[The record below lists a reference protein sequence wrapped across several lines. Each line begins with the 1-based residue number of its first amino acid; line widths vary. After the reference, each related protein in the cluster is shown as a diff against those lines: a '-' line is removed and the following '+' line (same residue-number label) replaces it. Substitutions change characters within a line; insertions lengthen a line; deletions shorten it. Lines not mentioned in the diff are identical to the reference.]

1 MRYRSNQLVFFL
13 ICISVLVFPIITN
26 AFENRRVWDH
36 VVVQPGKALSG
47 QVTRA
52 NTVYEIKND
61 FDLQAQSLMI
71 PSGCV
76 LFFNGGAVRNGILV
90 GNHTTIKNDDAS
102 GILLGVELE
111 GTWYGEKGYPEW
123 FGAIGDGVA
132 DDRAAVQKAFD
143 VCDTV
148 LLSMNYLIHNAPF
161 NYSKYKQ
168 IPEDELEYY
177 QDVLA
182 QKNHTKESQLT
193 PLRLSSNKTVVL
205 SGALKAYSPLGNL
218 IELKGDNTVITGGG
232 TISGCRI
239 VNTVNVYSGK
249 PSYSITSWES
259 ALIYIKGS
267 NNRVENLTIKD
278 PTRQGISIDDYLS
291 SGNIICN
298 NVIGGGLTSHTKDI
312 KTCSFTGLFGI
323 YARGTNTIIKDNVF
337 KPIDGRSVYDALYCN
352 YTTNNV
358 PSIAK
363 RTEVHTVFENNVVEG
378 VLEHAVYS
386 YAKNLRIIGNTIQS
400 NSTALQLFNGYQ
412 FVDNNIIYGNDNS
425 LGIYVSGEKQIVT
438 NNKLYNVGR
447 YAIRCA
453 GYYNGSCDY
462 DYVANNYIE
471 KTMAPFS
478 DTQPKTT
485 PAITFESTVFRDNI
499 VNLHKITCENNTIV
513 CKGTSQSARTIPIVG
528 IIAVY
533 GDANTTIEQI
543 NILNN
548 TVLNSNV
555 ADNIGVTLMNENK
568 SGVAI
573 IEGNRCVNDCPII
586 STTPGEPILKIQG
599 VKTAIVK
606 RNHLEQQGN
615 TGTAFDFTDVGRAE
629 LTENTIK
636 ADLYSKSMFF
646 SINGTESFSID
657 GSNIINGHATEQ
669 MVTLPA
675 NTVSPTTL
683 GFCLPDDRWELEIT
697 PMNRAARIAEKDNP
711 LKILKSDVNGVQLYH
726 ENATKSTTRYIVRVV
741 YH

>member
-1 MRYRSNQLVFFL
+1 MRYRSTQLVFFL
-13 ICISVLVFPIITN
+13 FFISVLVFPIITN
-26 AFENRRVWDH
+26 AFENHKVWDH
-36 VVVQPGKALSG
+36 VIVQPGKALSV
-47 QVTRA
+47 QVKRA

-61 FDLQAQSLMI
+61 FDLQLQSLMI

-76 LFFNGGAVRNGILV
+76 LFFNGGAIRNGILV
-90 GNHTTIKNDDAS
+90 GSHTAIKNEDAS
-102 GILLGVELE
+102 GILIGVKLE
-111 GTWYGEKGYPEW
+111 GTWYAEKGYPEW
-123 FGAIGDGVA
+123 FGATGDGVV
-132 DDRAAVQKAFD
+132 DDREAVQKAFD

-182 QKNHTKESQLT
+182 QKNNTQESQLT

-205 SGALKAYSPLGNL
+205 SGTLKAYSPLGNL

-232 TISGCRI
+232 TISGCGI

-267 NNRVENLTIKD
+267 NNRVENITVKD

-291 SGNIICN
+291 SGNSIYN
-298 NVIGGGLTSHTKDI
+298 NVIGGGLHGHTRSVE
-312 KTCSFTGLFGI
+312 TCSFTGLFGV

-337 KPIDGRSVYDALYCN
+337 KPLDGRSVYDALYCN
-352 YTTNNV
+352 YTTDNV
-358 PSIAK
+358 PSIEK

-386 YAKNLRIIGNTIQS
+386 YAKNLKIVGNTIQS
-400 NSTALQLFNGYQ
+400 NSTALQLFNGCQ
-412 FVDNNIIYGNDNS
+412 FVDNNIIYGNDKS

-438 NNKLYNVGR
+438 NNRLYNVGR

-471 KTMAPFS
+471 KLMVPI
-478 DTQPKTT
+478 DNQDPKTT
-485 PAITFESTVFRDNI
+485 PAISFESKKFEN
-499 VNLHKITCENNTIV
+499 NKLHLNRITCENNTIE
-513 CKGTSQSARTIPIVG
+513 CIGESKSARTSPIVG

-533 GDANTTIEQI
+533 GDSNTII
-543 NILNN
+543 DHIRIVNN
-548 TVLNSNV
+548 CVLHSNV
-555 ADNIGVTLMNENK
+555 ADNIAITLMNEEK
-568 SGVAI
+568 SGMAI

-586 STTPGEPILKIQG
+586 SSTPGEPVLKIQG

-615 TGTAFDFTDVGRAE
+615 TGTAFGLTDVGRTE
-629 LTENTIK
+629 LSENTIK
-636 ADLYSKSMFF
+636 ANLYSKSMFYTTK
-646 SINGTESFSID
+646 GKASFNID

-683 GFCLPDDRWELEIT
+683 SFCLPDDRWELEIT
-697 PMNRAARIAEKDNP
+697 PMNRAAKIAEKDNP

-726 ENATKSTTRYIVRVV
+726 ENATKSSTRYKVRVV